1 MITADRI
8 RERPRGLGGIPSVV
22 VVVIAAAWVIAAVA
36 QATGTAGLLHHD
48 DLIHSDL
55 PLWAGLAVFLVAWQA
70 MTAAM
75 MLPSS
80 LPLVR
85 MFSLVSRNQD
95 RPAVAMASFLGGYA
109 LVWSGFGA
117 LAFLGDVV
125 VHRIVHATPWL
136 TERPWMVAGG
146 ALLVAG
152 AFQFSALKDRCLRE
166 CRHPGG
172 FLVQRYGRGPGP
184 AFRLGR
190 DHGLFCLGCCWA
202 LMLVGFAAGVANL
215 WWMVALTAVMV
226 FEKTG
231 RNGERGAV
239 PIGIG
244 LIVLGLL
251 TVSGFGSSMFAGT

>member
-1 MITADRI
+1 MITADRV
-8 RERPRGLGGIPSVV
+8 RERPRGLAGIPPVV
-22 VVVIAAAWVIAAVA
+22 LVAIAVAWIVAAAA
-36 QATGTAGLLHHD
+36 QATGSAGLLHHD
-48 DLIHSDL
+48 ALIHSGL
-55 PLWAGLAVFLVAWQA
+55 PVGVALAIFVVAWQA
-70 MTAAM
+70 MIAAM

-85 MFSLVSRNQD
+85 MFSLVSRNQP

-109 LVWSGFGA
+109 LVWSGFGV
-117 LAFLGDVV
+117 LAFLGDVIL
-125 VHRIVHATPWL
+125 HRTVHATPWL
-136 TERPWMVAGG
+136 AERPWMVAGG
-146 ALLVAG
+146 VLLLAG
-152 AFQFSALKDRCLRE
+152 AFQFSSLKDRCLRE

-172 FLVQRYGRGPGP
+172 FLVQRYGRGPGS

-190 DHGLFCLGCCWA
+190 EHGLFCLGCCWA

-215 WWMVALTAVMV
+215 WWMVALTALMA

-231 RNGERGAV
+231 RGGDRGAV

-251 TVSGFGSSMFAGT
+251 TVGGFGASIVAAP